1 MDAAAKLRVVVALLC
16 CTTTLARCNRTRFGE
31 WRLERYQ
38 GQLQN
43 DPKFWRYQTQAQ
55 FVLTNDLAL
64 QIAYGICR
72 HNMKSLIDFKA
83 GRLGPIDDQTT
94 YDIMCANYCLENDII
109 HEEAM
114 AISGCSC
121 LELSTQPGEDSYH
134 VIGDWCRHNTGRMQ
148 CDILGFCGIW
158 ECRIDDFMCPRYEYN
173 KREIQFRGAGSC
185 FNSAPTTFPWS
196 ASHILVLLYAL
207 ILYLSIL

>member
-1 MDAAAKLRVVVALLC
+1 MASTVS
-16 CTTTLARCNRTRFGE
+16 LACGRCNRTRYVE
-31 WRLERYQ
+31 WKQERYQ
-38 GQLQN
+38 GRLRN

-83 GRLGPIDDQTT
+83 GRIGPIDDQTT
-94 YDIMCANYCLENDII
+94 YDIMCANYCLENDNI

-114 AISGCSC
+114 SLSGCSC
-121 LELSTQPGEDSYH
+121 LQLSTQPGDDSYH
-134 VIGDWCRHNTGRMQ
+134 VVGDWCRHNTGRMQ

-173 KREIQFRGAGSC
+173 KRYIDFRGAGHCINGTPRVS
-185 FNSAPTTFPWS
+185 PWS
-196 ASHILVLLYAL
+196 LMSSLLIVYSIIFLLENRL
-207 ILYLSIL
+207 ITF